1 VTKWQYNV
9 VGGLNGFSQIS
20 EVFDAMNRLGAE
32 GWELVDMDH
41 DRGWAWFKRPI
52 QAALLDLCSQNE
64 MCMGG
69 CGLTKKMQG
78 AADTEESA
86 G

>member
-1 VTKWQYNV
+1 MTKWEYNV

-52 QAALLDLCSQNE
+52 QHSIKEEYAMVAAQAE
-64 MCMGG
+64 AE
-69 CGLTKKMQG
+69 KV
-78 AADTEESA
+78 A